1 MTEAYK
7 YYERYY
13 IDFTSAPNG
22 DGEVFAYHV
31 SLQQRLVIPSFAPVP
46 TPVELDG
53 GRSPFVVSLQ
63 NEANPLIP
71 MRSAS
76 ARISFVDDI
85 DLGELLPADAF
96 EWRVELTR
104 TTDGAKI
111 FVGYLTAEV
120 YTQPASGGV
129 NVVTVNAAS
138 PMVPIAATAM
148 PIEDKGALTIGELIR
163 MAIETSDD
171 IQTVYIPAIYS
182 LKNNASAADYAD
194 LLRWRFSTGN
204 FLRFTDE
211 AVSGKNVECDT
222 YQVALEAVCKL
233 FGWSMVDCGDGCLYF
248 ISPAYQGPYM
258 RVARTQLDG
267 GRFTPELITPSAF
280 DSLAII
286 PIDKADTVDYQQGA
300 GSASVTPSV
309 KNATLEMPSF
319 LSKASGWRFSQKSS
333 TITDAQSNKHEVV
346 VGKIL
351 PLKISTAQFPRYR
364 ATITEDAD
372 HSSFSASASW
382 AEVTDETKDDSR
394 DVQAELRKIDSCRPS
409 AIEGSTNE
417 KKAWSF
423 EETILL
429 NDFVRHRLSY
439 AAHWIVFFPT
449 GLPIVRLTGFIALVK
464 SGALNINFSVRATP
478 QDGFSIP
485 ENYQIAGA
493 GESFT
498 SGYGENI
505 TLDDGFT
512 QIGYNTLAPW
522 TNPDLTSARKK
533 ITASLRIGNLYWNG
547 YAWDGGFATFDIPIS
562 STAGEWHS
570 IETNKTI
577 SMPYDGEAGY
587 FAEIYSGIWG
597 NVELCIY
604 PPASDIGSGY
614 PLRYEVKDLQVAYV
628 PTLDYVDVNDADSIY
643 QREFRT
649 SFTEKVGESLILH
662 SRVNNSEQMSLI
674 YDSQEEVIDTLHR
687 TTSTTAEKPERF
699 LLDEYERIFGRTQ
712 RRWRRGLWLR
722 ELRPLDVFTLPA
734 VTDSALMLTGYT
746 MDFEENTAE
755 AYLLDVKTINL
766 VKYVE

>member
-1 MTEAYK
+1 MTDAYK

-13 IDFTSAPNG
+13 IAFTSAPNG

-104 TTDGAKI
+104 TTDGAKM

-171 IQTVYIPAIYS
+171 IQTVYIPAINS

-267 GRFTPELITPSAF
+267 GRFTPELVTPSAF

-309 KNATLEMPSF
+309 KNATLEMQSF
-319 LSKASGWRFSQKSS
+319 LSKASGWQFSQKSS
-333 TITDAQSNKHEVV
+333 TITDAQSKKHEVV

-364 ATITEDAD
+364 ATITEDDD
-372 HSSFSASASW
+372 HSSFGASVSW

-439 AAHWIVFFPT
+439 AAHWIVFAPT

-512 QIGYNTLAPW
+512 QIVYDTLAPW
-522 TNPDLTSARKK
+522 VNPDLTSARKK
-533 ITASLRIGNLYWNG
+533 ITASLRIGDLYWNG

-597 NVELCIY
+597 NVEFCIY
-604 PPASDIGSGY
+604 PPASDIGNGY
-614 PLRYEVKDLQVAYV
+614 PLRYELKDLQVAYV
-628 PTLDYVDVNDADSIY
+628 PTLDYVDVDDADSIY

-746 MDFEENTAE
+746 MDFKENTTE